1 MSAGFDFKKLHRM
14 IIIHRVVQA
23 LLVVLLIYIALQF
36 QAALGNL
43 FWKSVIITMIIQLVN
58 FYPVNFF
65 AGKEAKREVEAAAY
79 SLTQEEFKSQ
89 RTKRIIGEVI
99 KMAVFAFFFIF
110 AVTVKAAPTI
120 VATRFTY
127 SLIIFNFILTYLTY
141 FQCFNYAVKKVMRA
155 KDQETVGG
163 KGSLLPTT

>member
-1 MSAGFDFKKLHRM
+1 MSAGFDFKKLHRL
-14 IIIHRVVQA
+14 IIIHRVVQT

-36 QAALGNL
+36 QAVLGAL
-43 FWKSVIITMIIQLVN
+43 FWKSIIITMIIQLVN

-65 AGKEAKREVEAAAY
+65 AGKEAKREVEATAY
-79 SLTQEEFKSQ
+79 SLTQAEFKSQ

-110 AVTVKAAPTI
+110 AVTVKPAPTI

-127 SLIIFNFILTYLTY
+127 SLIIFSFILTYLTY
-141 FQCFNYAVKKVMRA
+141 FQCFNYAVKKVMRE
-155 KDQETVGG
+155 KEKGVGV
-163 KGSLLPTT
+163 

>member
-1 MSAGFDFKKLHRM
+1 MNKGFDFKKLHRL

-23 LLVVLLIYIALQF
+23 LLRVLLIYIALQF
-36 QAALGNL
+36 QAVLGPL

-65 AGKEAKREVEAAAY
+65 AGKEAKREVAATAY

-99 KMAVFAFFFIF
+99 KMSVFAFFLIF
-110 AVTVKAAPTI
+110 AVTVKEAPTI
-120 VATRFTY
+120 IATRFTY

-141 FQCFNYAVKKVMRA
+141 FQCFNYAVKQIMKTKEQSA
-155 KDQETVGG
+155 GE
-163 KGSLLPTT
+163 

>member
-1 MSAGFDFKKLHRM
+1 MNKGFDFKKLHRL
-14 IIIHRVVQA
+14 IIIHRVVQT

-36 QAALGNL
+36 QAALGAL

-65 AGKEAKREVEAAAY
+65 AGKEAKREVAATAY
-79 SLTQEEFKSQ
+79 SMTQEEFKSH

-110 AVTVKAAPTI
+110 AVTVKEAPTI
-120 VATRFTY
+120 IATRFTY

-141 FQCFNYAVKKVMRA
+141 FQCFNYAVKQIMKA
-155 KDQETVGG
+155 KEQSAGE
-163 KGSLLPTT
+163 